1 MGKTL
6 DDFEDKMNYIDD
18 ALDLDDNDK
27 IDIFKF
33 FSKEKLENIQ
43 RNLSKATG
51 LAFVTVD
58 FRGEPITE
66 STLFTK
72 FCSEVRKSDS
82 ARERCKS
89 SDAFGSIQAAV
100 SKTTSVYFCPC
111 GLLEVAIPIIVKDQY
126 LGGFIGG
133 QVRCFD
139 APENVNSLQTVVRN
153 EEAEAFS
160 SKCNTLLEEVSV
172 VEYEKFI
179 NIANLVSMVI
189 NELVDNALAQHKNEE
204 YYKKYINKLKTL
216 NLNHIEEHKT
226 KDMQLQE
233 LKLLNNPYMI
243 VDMLNS
249 VLNLNIIENATSS
262 AEVLESL
269 IEFYKH
275 TYTQKDTFVSVFSEL
290 EYIKKYLGLQKAKYS
305 NRIEFSIKV
314 PSSMNMKKVPS
325 KVLLPF
331 VKNAVYNSI
340 LLKDEG
346 GKITISAESINNNIV
361 FEIYDNGLSLNQ
373 KEVEEKFSVFNENH
387 DRFFIQLGMDYA
399 KDKMKNIYGKNHRID
414 IEKFED
420 IGQKCVIYWPEFYD
434 ERMK

>member
-6 DDFEDKMNYIDD
+6 DGFDNEMNFIDD
-18 ALDLDDNDK
+18 SLDLGANDK

-72 FCSEVRKSDS
+72 FCSEVRKSNS

-139 APENVNSLQTVVRN
+139 APENINSLQTVVRN
-153 EEAEAFS
+153 QEAEDFS
-160 SKCNTLLEEVSV
+160 SKCNELLEEVPV
-172 VEYEKFI
+172 VEYEKFV

-189 NELVDNALAQHKNEE
+189 NELVENALAQHKNEE
-204 YYKKYINKLKTL
+204 YYKKYINKLKAL
-216 NLNHIEEHKT
+216 NLNHIEEHNI

-249 VLNLNIIENATSS
+249 VLNLNIIENANKS

-269 IEFYKH
+269 IEFYKY

-290 EYIKKYLGLQKAKYS
+290 EYIKKYLGLQKEKYS
-305 NRIEFSIKV
+305 NRIEFSIQV
-314 PSSMNMKKVPS
+314 PSSMNMKKIPS

-361 FEIYDNGLSLNQ
+361 FEISDNGLSLNQ

-387 DRFFIQLGMDYA
+387 DRFFIQRGMDYA
-399 KDKMKNIYGKNHRID
+399 KDKMKNIYGENYRIA
-414 IEKFED
+414 IEKFDD
-420 IGQKCVIYWPEFYD
+420 IGQKCIIYWPEFYD